1 MTATVDLTEQEIA
14 ELKDLTRE
22 SDPAAAV
29 RVAMAEY
36 LRYAKRMRLKELS
49 GRLTM
54 DENWLDLESAEDES
68 GGGPGAG

>member
-14 ELKDLTRE
+14 ELKGLTRE

-54 DENWLDLESAEDES
+54 DENRPDLEGAEGES